1 MAGHLN
7 LTITDVKIR
16 SKNKKAVATTR
27 LVMQKGLEIKAQL
40 QKYALKVKLSS
51 FDMRKVGEEW
61 KLQVCFLSCKFKG

>member
-61 KLQVCFLSCKFKG
+61 KLQVCFLSREFKG